1 MNKVIMLGRL
11 SSDTELRTTQSGTAV
26 CKFSIAV
33 DRPAKQGEERQA
45 DFFRIA
51 AWGKTGEFVN
61 TYFEKGQRILIEGRL
76 QNNTYTDKNGTK
88 HYSNDIIAE
97 KVYFADGKRTQQI
110 QQAQQET
117 SQENFEF
124 NPEESDDLPF

>member
-76 QNNTYTDKNGTK
+76 QNNNYEDKNGIK
-88 HYSNDIIAE
+88 HYSNDVIAE
-97 KVYFADGKRTQQI
+97 KVYFADGKRTQQ
-110 QQAQQET
+110 AQQET
-117 SQENFEF
+117 PQENFEF

>member
-33 DRPAKQGEERQA
+33 DRPAKQGEERQT
-45 DFFRIA
+45 DFFRIT

-76 QNNTYTDKNGTK
+76 QNNNYEDKNGIK
-88 HYSNDIIAE
+88 HYSNDVIAE
-97 KVYFADGKRTQQI
+97 KVYFADGKRTQQ
-110 QQAQQET
+110 AQQET
-117 SQENFEF
+117 PQENFEF

>member
-1 MNKVIMLGRL
+1 MLGRL

-76 QNNTYTDKNGTK
+76 QNNNYEDKNGIK
-88 HYSNDIIAE
+88 HYSNDVIAE
-97 KVYFADGKRTQQI
+97 KVYFADGKRT